1 MTVSTNVEAS
11 VRARLRN
18 KMQDTGL
25 EFQFLLT
32 RYACERFLYRLG
44 ASSLRDRCIL
54 KGASLLAVWMD
65 EPYRATRDIDVLAL
79 DGFEDSYVRQ
89 VVATIC
95 EVPCAEDAMAF
106 DLSSVRVFP
115 IRTGQEHPSQRV
127 KLTARLANARI
138 PFQVDIGF
146 GDIVVP
152 GPEEVQFPT
161 LLDGMAAPSV
171 QAYPRVSSVAE
182 KFEAIV
188 QLGQQNSRM
197 KDFHDIW
204 ALSETFSFD
213 GSALR
218 EAIQACFARRETDW
232 TTQTPLAL
240 TSTFYTDT
248 RLNRLWSDYR
258 TSTNPVIPP
267 PDAFNVIGE
276 RIFNFLAPIRESV
289 VREAP
294 FDTSWPPGGT
304 WRAADAHKEFGTSDG
319 RVS

>member
-11 VRARLRN
+11 VKARLRN

-79 DGFEDSYVRQ
+79 DGSDESYVRQ

-152 GPEEVQFPT
+152 RSG
-161 LLDGMAAPSV
+161 GGSV
-171 QAYPRVSSVAE
+171 SDTVGWYGRSLGAGVSAC
-182 KFEAIV
+182 
-188 QLGQQNSRM
+188 
-197 KDFHDIW
+197 
-204 ALSETFSFD
+204 
-213 GSALR
+213 
-218 EAIQACFARRETDW
+218 IQRR
-232 TTQTPLAL
+232 
-240 TSTFYTDT
+240 
-248 RLNRLWSDYR
+248 
-258 TSTNPVIPP
+258 
-267 PDAFNVIGE
+267 
-276 RIFNFLAPIRESV
+276 
-289 VREAP
+289 
-294 FDTSWPPGGT
+294 
-304 WRAADAHKEFGTSDG
+304 
-319 RVS
+319 

>member
-1 MTVSTNVEAS
+1 MTTNVEAS

-18 KMQDTGL
+18 KMHDTGF

-79 DGFEDSYVRQ
+79 DGSDEPYVRQ
-89 VVATIC
+89 VVVTIC
-95 EVPCAEDAMAF
+95 GVPCPEDAMTF

-127 KLTARLANARI
+127 KLTARVGNARI

-146 GDIVVP
+146 GDVVVP

-161 LLDGMAAPSV
+161 LLDGMAPPSV
-171 QAYPRVSSVAE
+171 RAYPRVSSVAE

-213 GSALR
+213 GSVLR
-218 EAIQACFARRETDW
+218 EAIQACFARRGTDW
-232 TTQTPLAL
+232 TTRTPLAL
-240 TSTFYTDT
+240 TSTFYSDD
-248 RLNRLWSDYR
+248 RLIRLWRDYR
-258 TSTNPVIPP
+258 TSTNPLVPP
-267 PDAFNVIGE
+267 PDALEVVGE
-276 RIFNFLAPIRESV
+276 RIFTFLAPIRESV
-289 VREAP
+289 LTDAP
-294 FDTSWPPGGT
+294 FDLSWPPGGP
-304 WRAADAHKEFGTSDG
+304 WRVGDARKEFETSDG
-319 RVS
+319 RDS